1 MKVEMYVN
9 LKRLIRMLLM
19 FGLFLGSFIVSSD
32 TGDPSLLTLER
43 IFTNEEFSA
52 EKLPPARWWRQG
64 KGYTIVEESKEIK
77 DARDLVLY
85 RTKSGKRTVLVSAR
99 DLLPPGR
106 EKPLEIEDY
115 TWSPDKKKL
124 LVFTNT
130 KRVWRRNTRGDYW
143 VLNLEPRKLK
153 KIGSDKDESM
163 LMFAKFSPDNSKV
176 GYVYRHNIYIE
187 DLASGKVTQITN
199 DGSDTIINGTGDWVY
214 EEEFGIRDG
223 FRWSPDSK
231 RIAFWQF
238 DSSKV
243 GQFHLINN
251 TDSLYP
257 TITTVPYPKA
267 GTTNSSVRLGVVSAQ
282 GGPPVW
288 MKPDG
293 DPRNYYIAY
302 LEWAE
307 NSREI
312 IFQRLNRRQNTNW
325 LTRGN
330 VVTGDTTV
338 ILQDK
343 DDAWLEVV
351 EDLLWLEDGRS
362 FTWVSE
368 RDGWRHLYRVS
379 RQGGEM
385 NLITP
390 VDFDL
395 IRIEHIDK
403 KGRWIY
409 FIASPGNP
417 AQRYLFRMPPGDSS
431 KVQRLT
437 PAHQPGTHSYD
448 ISPDGKWA
456 FHTYSGFGKPARVE
470 LIRLPGHRPVR
481 ILVGND
487 DLRKKLRVLKQSP
500 VKFFRVDISDGIILE
515 GWLMKPY
522 NFDPNK
528 KYPLLFYIY
537 GEPAGQTVLD
547 RWGRSN
553 YLWHLMLTQ
562 QGYLVASIDPRG
574 TPAPRGREWRKA
586 VYKQVG
592 ILASQDHAAAVRKI
606 VNDWK
611 FVDPDR
617 IGVWGWSG
625 GGTMS
630 LNLILR
636 YPELYITA
644 MAIALVSDQR
654 FYDTIYQERYMSLPE
669 DNPEGFKKGSPINF
683 VERLKGNLLIVHGT
697 ADDNVHYQSFEA
709 LVNELIRHNKMFTMM
724 SYPNRSHSIREGEN
738 TRRHLFEVLTRYLH
752 HHMPPGATQ

>member
-1 MKVEMYVN
+1 MKVEVYVN
-9 LKRLIRMLLM
+9 LRRLIRMLLI
-19 FGLFLGSFIVSSD
+19 FGLFLVSAIVSGD

-43 IFTNEEFSA
+43 IFTHGEFSA
-52 EKLPPARWWRQG
+52 RTLPPVRWWQKG
-64 KGYTIVEESKEIK
+64 NGYTIVEKSKEIDK
-77 DARDLVLY
+77 GEDLVLY

-106 EKPLEIEDY
+106 EKPLEIADY
-115 TWSPDKKKL
+115 SWSLDGKKL

-130 KRVWRRNTRGDYW
+130 KRVWRENTRGDYR
-143 VLNLEPRKLK
+143 VLHLESRKLK
-153 KIGSDKDESM
+153 KLGSDKDESM
-163 LMFAKFSPDNSKV
+163 LMFAKFSPDSSKV
-176 GYVYRHNIYIE
+176 GYVYRNNIYVE
-187 DLASGKVTQITN
+187 DLFSGKVTQITN

-214 EEEFGIRDG
+214 EEEFSILDG
-223 FRWSPDSK
+223 FRWSPDGKSL
-231 RIAFWQF
+231 AFWQF
-238 DSSKV
+238 DTTGV
-243 GQFHLINN
+243 GQFHMINN
-251 TDSLYP
+251 TGSLYP
-257 TITTVPYPKA
+257 TIRTVPYPKA
-267 GTTNSSVRLGVVSAQ
+267 GTTNSSARVGVVSAE

-288 MKPDG
+288 MRVNG
-293 DPRNYYIAY
+293 DPRNHYIAY
-302 LEWAE
+302 MEWAA
-307 NSREI
+307 NSEEI
-312 IFQRLNRRQNTNW
+312 FFQRLNRRQNTNW

-330 VVTGDTTV
+330 AVTGDTTV

-351 EDLLWLEDGRS
+351 EDLHWLEGGKS

-368 RDGWRHLYRVS
+368 RDGWRHVYRVS
-379 RQGGEM
+379 RKGDDM
-385 NLITP
+385 KLITP

-403 KGRWIY
+403 NGKWVY

-417 AQRYLFRMPPGDSS
+417 AQRYLFRMPLGDKA

-448 ISPDGKWA
+448 ISPDAKWA
-456 FHTYSGFGKPARVE
+456 FHTYSCFGNPARVE
-470 LIRLPGHRPVR
+470 LIKLPGHQPVR
-481 ILVGND
+481 TLVGND
-487 DLRKKLRVLKQSP
+487 DLRKKLKVLKQSP
-500 VKFFRVDISDGIILE
+500 VEFFRFNIGNGIILD

-547 RWGRSN
+547 RWGRSG

-574 TPAPRGREWRKA
+574 TPAPRGRKWRKA
-586 VYKQVG
+586 IYKQIG
-592 ILASQDHAAAVRKI
+592 ILASQDHAAAVKKI
-606 VNDWK
+606 IKDWG

-636 YPELYITA
+636 YPELYKTA
-644 MAIALVSDQR
+644 MAIALVSDQH
-654 FYDTIYQERYMSLPE
+654 FYDTIYQERYMSLPQ
-669 DNPEGFKKGSPINF
+669 DNPGGFKEGSPINF

-709 LVNELIRHNKMFTMM
+709 LVNELIMHNKMFTMM
-724 SYPNRSHSIREGEN
+724 SYPNRSHSLKEGDN
-738 TRRHLFEVLTRYLH
+738 THRHLFEVLTGYLH
-752 HHMPPGATQ
+752 QYLPPDTEL

>member
-1 MKVEMYVN
+1 MKVEVHVN
-9 LKRLIRMLLM
+9 LKSLSQTLLIVGLL
-19 FGLFLGSFIVSSD
+19 LCSAIVSGD

-43 IFTNEEFSA
+43 IFTREEFSA
-52 EKLPPARWWRQG
+52 RELPSTRWWRQG
-64 KGYTIVEESKEIK
+64 KGYTTIEESKEIK

-85 RTKSGKRTVLVSAR
+85 RTKSGKRTILVSAR

-106 EKPLEIEDY
+106 EKSLEIEDY
-115 TWSPDKKKL
+115 SWSHDNKKL

-143 VLNLEPRKLK
+143 VLHLESRKLK
-153 KIGSDKDESM
+153 KLGGGKDESM
-163 LMFAKFSPDNSKV
+163 LMFAKFSPDSSKV
-176 GYVYRHNIYIE
+176 GYVYRNNIYVE

-199 DGSDTIINGTGDWVY
+199 DGSDTIINGTSDWVY

-223 FRWSPDSK
+223 FRWSPDGT

-238 DSSKV
+238 DSSGV

-251 TDSLYP
+251 TDTLYP

-267 GTTNSSVRLGVVSAQ
+267 GTTNSSVRVGVVSAQ

-288 MKPDG
+288 MKVNG
-293 DPRNYYIAY
+293 DPRNHYIAY
-302 LEWAE
+302 MEWAA
-307 NSREI
+307 NSEEI

-330 VVTGDTTV
+330 AVTGDTTV

-343 DDAWLEVV
+343 DDTWLEVV
-351 EDLLWLEDGRS
+351 EDLHWLEDGKS

-368 RDGWRHLYRVS
+368 RDSWRHIYQVS
-379 RQGGEM
+379 RKGGDM
-385 NLITP
+385 KLITP
-390 VDFDL
+390 VEFDL
-395 IRIEHIDK
+395 ISIEHLDN
-403 KGRWIY
+403 KGQWVY

-417 AQRYLFRMPPGDSS
+417 SQRYLFRMPPGDSA
-431 KVQRLT
+431 KVRRLT
-437 PAHQPGTHSYD
+437 PAHQTGTHSYD
-448 ISPDGKWA
+448 ISPDTKWA
-456 FHTYSGFGKPARVE
+456 FHTYSSFGNPARVE
-470 LIRLPGHRPVR
+470 LIKLPGHRPVR
-481 ILVGND
+481 TLVSND
-487 DLRKKLRVLKQSP
+487 ELRKKLRVLKQSH
-500 VKFFRVDISDGIILE
+500 VEFFRVDIGDGIILD

-522 NFDPNK
+522 NFDGNK

-537 GEPAGQTVLD
+537 GEPASQTVLD
-547 RWGRSN
+547 RWGGFG

-574 TPAPRGREWRKA
+574 TPAPRGRKWRKA
-586 VYKQVG
+586 IYKQIG
-592 ILASQDHAAAVRKI
+592 ILASQDHAAALKKI
-606 VNDWK
+606 INDWK

-636 YPELYITA
+636 YPELYKTA

-683 VERLKGNLLIVHGT
+683 VERLKGNLLLVHGT

-724 SYPNRSHSIREGEN
+724 SYPSRSHGIHEGEN

-752 HHMPPGATQ
+752 RNIPPGAKH